1 MQKMRDLRGARTNT
15 GKENQPSSEPSLSPK
30 SRALQNHKHRAEA
43 AEISEKK
50 LIREN
55 EQLKREQ
62 KNSERREK
70 RHRQRINKLKQN
82 IKEAEGEL
90 EKATA
95 HGEAQVRKILKRKAE
110 DENGWRRRLADA
122 ERRLGEAELC
132 RARSTE
138 ELKTKLGTLAQL
150 RGVLRLA
157 RRQIAYH
164 KSVRE
169 RIKNGSHTA
178 KHILRMRAKRGRA
191 YKVELR
197 GLARVLVLSGCK
209 EGQIGTLMQDIAHI
223 FGVDLDR
230 AMSRRTV
237 RRAVLE
243 GLVASQVQLGAELQ
257 QTEGNSSIY

>member
-1 MQKMRDLRGARTNT
+1 MAGLKQRRHMQKMRNSRGARTNT
-15 GKENQPSSEPSLSPK
+15 GKENQPSFEPSLSPK
-30 SRALQNHKHRAEA
+30 SRALQNHKRRAEA

-70 RHRQRINKLKQN
+70 RHRQRINKLKQH

-95 HGEAQVRKILKRKAE
+95 HGEAQVRKILKRKVE
-110 DENGWRRRLADA
+110 DENGWQRRLADA
-122 ERRLGEAELC
+122 ERRLGESELC

-138 ELKTKLGTLAQL
+138 ELKTKIGTLAQL

-169 RIKNGSHTA
+169 RSKYGSHTA
-178 KHILRMRAKRGRA
+178 KHILVCAPSMDELTKSSFVDWHAFWSCRAAKRDR
-191 YKVELR
+191 
-197 GLARVLVLSGCK
+197 LV
-209 EGQIGTLMQDIAHI
+209 T
-223 FGVDLDR
+223 
-230 AMSRRTV
+230 
-237 RRAVLE
+237 
-243 GLVASQVQLGAELQ
+243 
-257 QTEGNSSIY
+257 